1 LYTAHEEQ
9 EEETL
14 QLLMNICD
22 YPFGIQQIVKNQ
34 SFPDYL
40 ALNYARTKE
49 IYDLKQDLKNKVV
62 ENLHVFEKKDSV
74 VNQFLMNLKE
84 AFESKK
90 A

>member
-1 LYTAHEEQ
+1 MYTAHEEQ